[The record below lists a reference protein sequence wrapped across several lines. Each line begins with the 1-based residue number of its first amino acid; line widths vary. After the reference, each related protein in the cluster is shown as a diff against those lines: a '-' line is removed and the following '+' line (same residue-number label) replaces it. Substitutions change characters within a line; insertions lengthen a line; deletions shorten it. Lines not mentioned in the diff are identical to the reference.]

1 MLLLAASLVVAASL
15 GRGAEAASAPLAPRI
30 GAQPVGA
37 LALRARAVGARA
49 RVSLCAAAR
58 GGDAPA
64 RGVARTAAARAV
76 DAQLVAI
83 ALPALAGLF
92 IDPLATLVDTAW
104 AGSLGATELAAL
116 GAAASIFGLCAK
128 SFNFLLSATTSAVAA
143 AAATASAAKGAR
155 STASTRARGAPPLQ
169 LADDVA
175 EIAASALAL
184 ALAIGLPL
192 GLAIGACA
200 PAILSAS
207 SIVPG
212 SAVYAP
218 ALGYLRFRAPAAP
231 CVLGTMALTGVFRGL
246 RDTRT
251 PLVALAASTV
261 ANVALDPLLV
271 ALLPAELKVAGLA
284 LATTLSQAIGLAIL
298 LAALGRR
305 RPPRAPFRPTGARVL
320 GLARSAS
327 VLTARTF
334 CALLVYA
341 RASAA
346 AAACAPLAGAAHAIA
361 FQIWMSASLLADAL
375 AIACQALLAS
385 ALGAASAGASS
396 AARQPS
402 APAPSPALVVARTAR
417 LSAFLALAVGAA
429 LAVGRSVLLRALTS
443 DAAVR
448 ASAARVWPFVVG
460 SQPATVG
467 AFAIDGV
474 LFGAN
479 KFGSAAATL
488 ICAAGPALLLL
499 RGAGGRCSDAAG
511 TDARLALVWGALSA
525 FMAVR
530 ALVGVAIVLVGGR
543 RAQAL
548 GPRAARAA
556 GG

>member
-1 MLLLAASLVVAASL
+1 MLLAAALVVAASM
-15 GRGAEAASAPLAPRI
+15 GSGEAAVAASAPRI
-30 GAQPVGA
+30 GARPVGR
-37 LALRARAVGARA
+37 LAPRARAVGARA
-49 RVSLCAAAR
+49 RPSLCAAAR
-58 GGDAPA
+58 GGDASA
-64 RGVARTAAARAV
+64 RGAPHASAARAV

-116 GAAASIFGLCAK
+116 GAAASIFGLP
-128 SFNFLLSATTSAVAA
+128 
-143 AAATASAAKGAR
+143 R
-155 STASTRARGAPPLQ
+155 STAPARARGAPPPP
-169 LADDVA
+169 LADEVA

-184 ALAIGLPL
+184 ALAIGVPL

-207 SIVPG
+207 SIAPG

-271 ALLPAELKVAGLA
+271 ALLPAELKVAGLT
-284 LATTLSQAIGLAIL
+284 LATTLSQAVGLAIL

-305 RPPRAPFRPTGARVL
+305 LPARAPIRPSGARVL

-346 AAACAPLAGAAHAIA
+346 VAACAPLAGAAHAIA
-361 FQIWMSASLLADAL
+361 FQIWMSSSLLADAL

-385 ALGAASAGASS
+385 ALAAASSSAGAPAPS
-396 AARQPS
+396 ARQPT
-402 APAPSPALVVARTAR
+402 APSPSPALVVARTAR
-417 LSAFLALAVGAA
+417 LSALLALALGVA
-429 LAVGRSVLLRALTS
+429 LVVARSALLRALTS
-443 DAAVR
+443 DPVR
-448 ASAARVWPFVVG
+448 ATAARVSPFVVG

-467 AFAIDGV
+467 AFAVDGV

-479 KFGSAAATL
+479 QFGGAAAAL

-499 RGAGGRCSDAAG
+499 RGAGGRCGDAADA
-511 TDARLALVWGALSA
+511 DARLALVWRALSA

-530 ALVGVAIVLVGGR
+530 ALAGVAIVLVGGR
-543 RAQAL
+543 RLRSACAK
-548 GPRAARAA
+548 GAAP
-556 GG
+556 G